1 MNPEINQNL
10 SIIGVPL
17 DLGASKR
24 GASLGPDAIR
34 FAGIRKRLEN
44 IGYDVQDE
52 GNIQFK
58 TVETG
63 MDSTHHKNLETV
75 VEANQVL
82 AESADF

>member
-1 MNPEINQNL
+1 MNPGINSKL

-34 FAGIRKRLEN
+34 FAGIRKRLEK

-52 GNIQFK
+52 GNIDRK
-58 TVETG
+58 
-63 MDSTHHKNLETV
+63 SV
-75 VEANQVL
+75 V
-82 AESADF
+82 